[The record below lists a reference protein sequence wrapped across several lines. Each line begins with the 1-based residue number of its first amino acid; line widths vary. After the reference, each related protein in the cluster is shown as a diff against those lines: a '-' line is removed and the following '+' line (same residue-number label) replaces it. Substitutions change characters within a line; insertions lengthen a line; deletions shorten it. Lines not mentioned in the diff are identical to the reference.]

1 MLPRPRA
8 PRQALPNGNVSEA
21 RSANRFSLIAC
32 IVERDVLRYTPAG
45 IPIVNAKLQH
55 GSEQV
60 EAGVPR
66 RIEFE
71 MAALAAGEI
80 SGRFGQAELGAVFQ
94 FTGFLARKSRN
105 GKNLVFHVTD
115 FATYTPDN

>member
-1 MLPRPRA
+1 M
-8 PRQALPNGNVSEA
+8 
-21 RSANRFSLIAC
+21 
-32 IVERDVLRYTPAG
+32 VERDVLRYTPAG

-71 MAALAAGEI
+71 MAAMAAGEI
-80 SGRFGQAELGAVFQ
+80 SGRFSQAQLGAVFQ

-105 GKNLVFHVTD
+105 GKALVFHVTD
-115 FATYTPDN
+115 FDPYTRSLDTGAQDGIR